1 MIFYFTG
8 TGNSRWA
15 AETLGKELN
24 QRVISITKELQEQG
38 NTFNYTLKAGE
49 LLLFVFPI
57 HSWGPPPIVT
67 EFIGKISLN
76 GYQQHPV
83 YVVCTCGDDC
93 GHTNRIMQRALAA
106 KGWTVNG
113 CYSVT
118 MPNNYILMKGF
129 DVDSKEVEKEKL
141 EAAPE
146 RLAVIISA
154 IRNRKNKGLYH
165 PGKFAGIKTALINPL
180 FIKFA
185 LGKTAFRVTDRCI
198 SCGLCEKVCPT
209 GTVRMEAGRPVWGS
223 SCIQCVA
230 CIHQCPVRAIE
241 YGNETVKKGRY
252 QHPAY

>member
-8 TGNSRWA
+8 TGNSRWT

-24 QRVISITKELQEQG
+24 QRVISIAKELQEKE
-38 NTFNYTLKAGE
+38 NTCCYTVKPGE
-49 LLLFVFPI
+49 LLLFVFPV

-67 EFIGKISLN
+67 EFIRKITLD
-76 GYQQHPV
+76 GYKQHPV

-93 GHTNRIMQRALAA
+93 GYTNRIMQRALAT
-106 KGWTVNG
+106 KGWKLSG

-129 DVDSKEVEKEKL
+129 DVDSKEVEVAKL
-141 EAAPE
+141 AAAPR
-146 RLAVIISA
+146 RLATIMA
-154 IRNRKNKGLYH
+154 TIRGEKNKGLYH
-165 PGKFAGIKTALINPL
+165 PGKFAGIKTSLINPL

-185 LGKTAFRVTDRCI
+185 LGKTAFRVTGSCI
-198 SCGLCEKVCPT
+198 SCGLCEKICPT
-209 GTVRMEAGRPVWGS
+209 GTVCMEAGRPVWGN

-252 QHPAY
+252 RHPAY